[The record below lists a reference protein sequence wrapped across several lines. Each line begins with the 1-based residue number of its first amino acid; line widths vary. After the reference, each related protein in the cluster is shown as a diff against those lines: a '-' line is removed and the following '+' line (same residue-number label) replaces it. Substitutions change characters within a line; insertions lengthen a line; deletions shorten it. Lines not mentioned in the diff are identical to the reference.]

1 LQKPFIENKGQI
13 KDKSVKYYAKT
24 FGGTVFITRD
34 GNFAYSLPCFINHQ
48 SSIENN
54 KSKGWVIKESLIGAS
69 ITDVKGEE
77 RSTTK
82 VNYLKGKDPSKW
94 RRSIP
99 TYNLLS
105 FGEIYKGIELKLKA
119 YGNNVEKLFYVKA
132 NADSERIKLRI
143 EGAKWLKVNK
153 TGELELETGLGAVKF
168 TKPVAYQEINGKRIE
183 VAVAYTL
190 LSNPQSLR
198 GVSRSGPQSA
208 IRNLPPHSWV
218 AARVMKLCP

>member
-1 LQKPFIENKGQI
+1 MGSVAKDENKRSILNKVHSLQIPFIENKGQI
-13 KDKSVKYYAKT
+13 NDEGVKYYAKT

-34 GNFAYSLPCFINHQ
+34 GNLAYSLPCFINHQ

-77 RSTTK
+77 RSTTR

-119 YGNNVEKLFYVKA
+119 YGNNVEKLFHVKPNGNSECIKIEIGGA
-132 NADSERIKLRI
+132 NI
-143 EGAKWLKVNK
+143 LKVNEK
-153 TGELELETGLGAVKF
+153 GELEVETNFGAVKF
-168 TKPVAYQEINGKRIE
+168 TKPVAYQEINGKR
-183 VAVAYTL
+183 
-190 LSNPQSLR
+190 Q
-198 GVSRSGPQSA
+198 
-208 IRNLPPHSWV
+208 IRNPFG
-218 AARVMKLCP
+218 A